1 MREDNMAI
9 VANSIWEKAHKQNLH
24 QHIQEIKGKS
34 FRSCNSCILSVLT
47 DAPEA
52 IKAFLKD
59 IDIVETWGAIVLDCE
74 NGFEIVFD

>member
-1 MREDNMAI
+1 MRENNMAI
-9 VANSIWEKAHKQNLH
+9 VAGIIWEKARKQNLH

-59 IDIVETWGAIVLDCE
+59 IDIVGARGAMVLDCE